1 MTYMGENGREKGG
14 QAMKPLRLIVP
25 FAVLLLIA
33 AACTSDDEGGGGETG
48 NGSAQEENT
57 GTVNVLNAMQPGE
70 AEAVQAAVD
79 ENLEG
84 ADYQVEIE
92 ASGDFEEQFQI
103 RAEGGTLDIALVP
116 QPGGVVQQAQAGT
129 IVSLEDLGLDVAAL
143 MEDYGEYLFRLV
155 EFEGEHYG
163 IPTNVNLK
171 SMVWYPKDDFD
182 AAGYTVP
189 TTWDELMA
197 LSDQIVADG
206 GAPWCVGFE
215 DAAATGWPATD
226 WMEDIMLRTAGAE
239 VYDQWVTHEIPFNDP
254 AVVNAAEVFGEVM
267 FTDGYVLGG
276 SADTPSIAMASA
288 PLPMF
293 EDPPGC
299 WLHRQASFIIGAA
312 PFPEDAEAGVDY
324 DWFPL
329 PPIDQEGTLYAG
341 EYAVVGT
348 AGNRPEVVD
357 FLQQFAD
364 APIQCAQGADPA
376 SSRVSANINVGPDCY
391 ANEILAASAAV
402 LTDAIA
408 SDTGRFD
415 ASDLMP
421 AEVGQGSFWT
431 GMVTYMQEGPD
442 SAQSVLE
449 EIESSWPSG

>member
-1 MTYMGENGREKGG
+1 MGREKGG
-14 QAMKPLRLIVP
+14 KAMKPLRLIVP

-33 AACTSDDEGGGGETG
+33 AACTSDDEGGGGDG
-48 NGSAQEENT
+48 PAQEENT
-57 GTVNVLNAMQPGE
+57 GTVNVLNAMEPNEG
-70 AEAVQAAVD
+70 EAVQAAVD

-84 ADYQVEIE
+84 ADYAVEIE
-92 ASGDFEEQFQI
+92 ASADFEEQFQI
-103 RAEGGTLDIALVP
+103 RSEGGTLDIALVP
-116 QPGGVVQQAQAGT
+116 QPGTVQQQADAGN
-129 IVSLEDLGLDVAAL
+129 IVSLEDLGIDVGAL
-143 MEDYGEYLFRLV
+143 EEAYGEYLFSLV
-155 EFEGEHYG
+155 EVDGEHYG

-182 AAGYTVP
+182 AAGYQVP
-189 TTWDELMA
+189 TTWDEMLA

-206 GAPWCVGFE
+206 GTPWCVGFE
-215 DAAATGWPATD
+215 SGGATGWPATD
-226 WMEDIMLRTAGAE
+226 WMEDIMLRTAG
-239 VYDQWVTHEIPFNDP
+239 VDTYDQWVTHEIPFNDP
-254 AVVNAAEVFGEVM
+254 AVATAAETFGDVM
-267 FTDGYVLGG
+267 FADGYVLGG
-276 SADTPSIAMASA
+276 AADTPSISFGSA

-299 WLHRQASFIIGAA
+299 WLHRQATFIIGAA
-312 PFPEDAEAGVDY
+312 PFPENAEAGVDY

-341 EYAVVGT
+341 EFAVVGT

-376 SSRVSANINVGPDCY
+376 SSRISANINVGPDCY
-391 ANEILAASAAV
+391 ANQILADSAVV

-408 SDTGRFD
+408 NDTGRFD

-421 AEVGQGSFWT
+421 GEVGAGSFWT
-431 GMVTYMQEGPD
+431 GMVEYMQEGPE
-442 SAQSVLE
+442 SLQGVLDA
-449 EIESSWPSG
+449 IESSWPSG